1 MKEKTNLQ
9 EELNKF
15 KEMCVDK
22 EEQYKAL
29 DKLPITIDK
38 KSEKSKEL
46 SHEMRESKRFESLE
60 EKLSILAEK
69 SMHKEEK
76 KYKIVK
82 KVNLDDIKK
91 TAYELKLRFILKKID
106 INKIDKVL
114 YKCFHDLIKLKN
126 VSIFLPKRCSPKVML
141 QFQKSKKF
149 CKSGPINFTYL
160 RLKN

>member
-1 MKEKTNLQ
+1 
-9 EELNKF
+9 
-15 KEMCVDK
+15 MCINK
-22 EEQYKAL
+22 EESYRAL
-29 DKLPITIDK
+29 DKMPITIDK
-38 KSEKSKEL
+38 KTEKSKEL

-82 KVNLDDIKK
+82 KVSLDDIKK

-114 YKCFHDLIKLKN
+114 YK
-126 VSIFLPKRCSPKVML
+126 
-141 QFQKSKKF
+141 
-149 CKSGPINFTYL
+149 
-160 RLKN
+160 

>member
-1 MKEKTNLQ
+1 
-9 EELNKF
+9 
-15 KEMCVDK
+15 MCINK
-22 EEQYKAL
+22 EESYRAL
-29 DKLPITIDK
+29 DKMPITIDK
-38 KSEKSKEL
+38 KTEKLKEL

-82 KVNLDDIKK
+82 KVSLDDIKK

-114 YKCFHDLIKLKN
+114 YK
-126 VSIFLPKRCSPKVML
+126 
-141 QFQKSKKF
+141 
-149 CKSGPINFTYL
+149 
-160 RLKN
+160 

>member
-106 INKIDKVL
+106 ISKIDKVL
-114 YKCFHDLIKLKN
+114 L
-126 VSIFLPKRCSPKVML
+126 
-141 QFQKSKKF
+141 
-149 CKSGPINFTYL
+149 
-160 RLKN
+160 